1 MKEKNNVIGFILF
14 VLIPLIIIT
23 ALYVVFEIKE
33 KIFGK

>member
-23 ALYVVFEIKE
+23 ALYAVFEIKE